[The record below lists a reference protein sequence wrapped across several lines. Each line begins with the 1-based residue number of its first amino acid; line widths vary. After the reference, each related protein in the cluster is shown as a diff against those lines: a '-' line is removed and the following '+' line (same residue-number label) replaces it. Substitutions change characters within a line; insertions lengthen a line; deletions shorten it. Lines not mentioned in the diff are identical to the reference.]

1 MEVVIIILYLL
12 PTLILFSY
20 SCAQLSLVW
29 NYWFSKSTVS
39 GLQFTVYSSEVTI
52 NSQQS
57 VIEAGLTSAQDLL
70 PLAQLPI
77 PHSSLLAPFVTIQ
90 LPIYNERY
98 VVERLIEAVIAFDY
112 PKNRLEI
119 QVLDDSTDE
128 TVELVAS
135 KVAFYQSQGF
145 QIQHIRRPNREGFK
159 AGALAYGLTISQG
172 EFVAIFDADFVP
184 TPDFLQKTLPYFAE
198 EHIGVVQTRWG
209 HLNEPYSLITQ
220 LQAFGL
226 DGHFVVEQG
235 GRNAGGHF
243 INFNGTAGI
252 WRKSCIADAGGWSS
266 DTLTEDLDL
275 SYRAQMRGW
284 QFVYLENVESP
295 AELPATMPALKSQQ
309 YRWMKGAAEC
319 ARKNLANVFKNP
331 TLKLST
337 KIHAAFHLLN
347 SGVFIAVFL
356 MALVSLP
363 TLLITHR
370 FSQYNYLLGI
380 FQVFQVSVLILAVF
394 YWTAHHRRKI
404 LVELIWQL
412 PLFLTI
418 IMGLSFHNAIAV
430 LEGYLG
436 KKTPFVRTP
445 KWGIVKPKDGWQ
457 RKTYLVKSLNLPTLI
472 ELLLAVY
479 FSFGIGLGIY
489 WHSYQMLAF
498 HTMLA
503 LGFGFIG
510 YYSVK
515 HSVS

>member
-1 MEVVIIILYLL
+1 MEVVIIILYLI
-12 PTLILFSY
+12 PTIILFSY

-29 NYWFSKSTVS
+29 NYWFKSRKSTVHS
-39 GLQFTVYSSEVTI
+39 R
-52 NSQQS
+52 QS
-57 VIEAGLTSAQDLL
+57 AAGNTQLIPDLSPNLL
-70 PLAQLPI
+70 PTTYHQLPT
-77 PHSSLLAPFVTIQ
+77 PPLVTIQ

-98 VVERLIEAVIAFDY
+98 VIERLIEAVIAFDY
-112 PKNRLEI
+112 PKDYLEI
-119 QVLDDSTDE
+119 QILDDSTDE

-135 KVAFYQSQGF
+135 KVAHYQSQGF
-145 QIQHIRRPNREGFK
+145 QIQHIRRINREGFK
-159 AGALAYGLTISQG
+159 AGALAYGLTKSQG

-184 TPDFLQKTLPYFAE
+184 NPDFLQKTLPYFTDE
-198 EHIGVVQTRWG
+198 YVGVVQTRWG
-209 HLNEPYSLITQ
+209 HLNESYSLITQ

-284 QFVYLENVESP
+284 QFVYLENIESP

-319 ARKNLANVFKNP
+319 ARKNLMDVFRTKHI
-331 TLKLST
+331 KLST

-370 FSQYNYLLGI
+370 FPQYNYLLDI
-380 FQVFQVSVLILAVF
+380 FRVFQVSVLMLVIF
-394 YWTAHHRRKI
+394 YWTAHHRRKS
-404 LVELIWQL
+404 LAELTWQL
-412 PLFLTI
+412 PLFLTV

-445 KWGIVKPKDGWQ
+445 KWGIVKPQDGWQ
-457 RKTYLVKSLNLPTLI
+457 RKKYLVKSLNPLTII

-479 FSFGIGLGIY
+479 FAFGIGLGIY
-489 WHSYQMLAF
+489 WHSYQMLAL
-498 HTMLA
+498 HTMLT
-503 LGFGFIG
+503 LGFGFVG

-515 HSVS
+515 HSIT